1 MNITLL
7 PGHSRITLESL
18 YNADTG
24 PIVLPERLRSQRVYV
39 GRVTDSNLTGRDKAH
54 IGVDSL
60 MGCRVL
66 LHHRYGKRLSDEEM
80 IVPNLVPIDEKKR
93 KFVTPFL
100 AIVSDDFKFTL
111 SPTKSSDRRCGFCG
125 PASSEKSQ
133 NNVML
138 APHPKYG
145 HYCPRCNRTE
155 AGDVIKPSDV
165 V

>member
-1 MNITLL
+1 MNIALL

-39 GRVTDSNLTGRDKAH
+39 GRVTDSNLTGKDKAH

-66 LHHRYGKRLSDEEM
+66 LHHRYGKALSDAEM

-100 AIVSDDFKFTL
+100 AIVPEDFKFTL
-111 SPTKSSDRRCGFCG
+111 FPTKYSDRRCRFCG
-125 PASSEKSQ
+125 PASSAKSQ
-133 NNVML
+133 NNVL
-138 APHPKYG
+138 LVPHAKHG
-145 HYCPRCNRTE
+145 WYCQRCNRTE
-155 AGDVIKPSDV
+155 AGDVINPSDIV
-165 V
+165 